1 MSFLI
6 VISIL
11 ACIGTGVG
19 LVIAIR
25 ILAFPSVTLPETT
38 DWIDELSIERYRPML
53 RLLDDEELRFLR
65 SHPGFTPEIVAQFR
79 RQRCQ
84 IFRGCLRSL
93 SIDFGRICMAL
104 KLLML
109 QASTDRPDL
118 ASALI
123 RGRVAFAWGMVVVHA
138 QLALYSCEIGS
149 VDVTELVKAVQDLF
163 DGQVIAMVKLIAGDG
178 LVAGGGIGTR
188 VPASNGL

>member
-1 MSFLI
+1 MSLLI
-6 VISIL
+6 AISIL

-25 ILAFPSVTLPETT
+25 TLAFPSVTLPVTT

-65 SHPGFTPEIVAQFR
+65 SQPGFTPKIVAQFR

-123 RGRVAFAWGMVVVHA
+123 RGQVAFACGVLVVHVR
-138 QLALYSCEIGS
+138 LALYTCGIGT
-149 VDVTELVKAVQDLF
+149 VDVTELVKSIQDLF
-163 DGQVIAMVKLIAGDG
+163 DGRVIALAKLIVADG
-178 LVAGGGIGTR
+178 LAGCGGPEPDR
-188 VPASNGL
+188 R

>member
-6 VISIL
+6 SISIL
-11 ACIGTGVG
+11 ACIAIGLG

-25 ILAFPSVTLPETT
+25 TLAFPSVTLPATT
-38 DWIDELSIERYRPML
+38 DWINELSIERYRPML

-65 SHPGFTPEIVAQFR
+65 SQPGFTPEIVAQFR
-79 RQRCQ
+79 RQRCR
-84 IFRGCLRSL
+84 IFRGYLRSL
-93 SIDFGRICMAL
+93 NIDFGRICMTL

-123 RGRVAFAWGMVVVHA
+123 RGQVAFTCGMVEVHA
-138 QLALYSCEIGS
+138 RLVLYACGIGTM
-149 VDVTELVKAVQDLF
+149 DVTELLKAVQDLF
-163 DGQVIAMVKLIAGDG
+163 DARVITLMKLIVAEG
-178 LVAGGGIGTR
+178 LVSSGGMEPDR
-188 VPASNGL
+188 EQD

>member
-1 MSFLI
+1 
-6 VISIL
+6 
-11 ACIGTGVG
+11 
-19 LVIAIR
+19 
-25 ILAFPSVTLPETT
+25 VTLHATT

-65 SHPGFTPEIVAQFR
+65 SQPGFTPEIVAQFR

-93 SIDFGRICMAL
+93 SIDFGRISMAL
-104 KLLML
+104 KLLMS

-123 RGRVAFAWGMVVVHA
+123 RGQVSFACGMVVVHA
-138 QLALYSCEIGS
+138 QLVLYKCGIGS
-149 VDVTELVKAVQDLF
+149 VDVTELLKAVQDLF
-163 DGQVIAMVKLIAGDG
+163 DARLIALAKLIVADG
-178 LVAGGGIGTR
+178 LVASDGMEPDR
-188 VPASNGL
+188 ERD

>member
-6 VISIL
+6 AISIL

-25 ILAFPSVTLPETT
+25 TLAFPCVTLPATT
-38 DWIDELSIERYRPML
+38 DWIDELSIECYRPML
-53 RLLDDEELRFLR
+53 GLLDDEELRFLR
-65 SHPGFTPEIVAQFR
+65 SQQDFTPKIAAQFR

-84 IFRGCLRSL
+84 ILRGCLRSL

-123 RGRVAFAWGMVVVHA
+123 RGQVAFARGMVMVHV
-138 QLALYSCEIGS
+138 QLALYSWDIGT

-163 DGQVIAMVKLIAGDG
+163 DGRVIALAKLIVADG
-178 LVAGGGIGTR
+178 LER
-188 VPASNGL
+188 

>member
-6 VISIL
+6 VVSIL
-11 ACIGTGVG
+11 ASIGTSVG

-25 ILAFPSVTLPETT
+25 KLAFPRVTLPATT

-53 RLLDDEELRFLR
+53 RLLDDEELRVLR
-65 SHPGFTPEIVAQFR
+65 SQCFTPEVVAQFR

-84 IFRGCLRSL
+84 IFRGGLRSL

-138 QLALYSCEIGS
+138 QLVLYTLGIGS

-163 DGQVIAMVKLIAGDG
+163 DGRVIAMVKLIAADG
-178 LVAGGGIGTR
+178 LVASDGIR
-188 VPASNGL
+188 PQVPASNGL

>member
-1 MSFLI
+1 MSLI

-11 ACIGTGVG
+11 ACIGTSVG
-19 LVIAIR
+19 LVIVIR
-25 ILAFPSVTLPETT
+25 KLAFPRVTLPATT

-53 RLLDDEELRFLR
+53 RLLDDEELRLLCSQR
-65 SHPGFTPEIVAQFR
+65 FTPEIVAQFR

-123 RGRVAFAWGMVVVHA
+123 RGRVAFAWGMVEVHV
-138 QLALYSCEIGS
+138 QLVLYTLGIGS
-149 VDVTELVKAVQDLF
+149 VDVTELVRAVQDLF
-163 DGQVIAMVKLIAGDG
+163 DGRVIAMVKLIVPDG
-178 LVAGGGIGTR
+178 LVGSDGIRTR
-188 VPASNGL
+188 TPASNGL

>member
-6 VISIL
+6 AISIL

-25 ILAFPSVTLPETT
+25 TLAFPRVTLPATT

-53 RLLDDEELRFLR
+53 WLLDDEELRFLR
-65 SHPGFTPEIVAQFR
+65 SQRFTREVVAQFR

-109 QASTDRPDL
+109 QANTDRPDL

-123 RGRVAFAWGMVVVHA
+123 RGQVGFAWGMVVVHA
-138 QLALYSCEIGS
+138 QLVLYTLGIGS

-163 DGQVIAMVKLIAGDG
+163 DGRVIAMAKLIAADG
-178 LVAGGGIGTR
+178 LVARGGIGTR

>member
-1 MSFLI
+1 MSLI

-25 ILAFPSVTLPETT
+25 KFAFPRVTLPVTT
-38 DWIDELSIERYRPML
+38 DWIDDLSIERYRPML

-65 SHPGFTPEIVAQFR
+65 SQRFTPDIIAQFR

-84 IFRGCLRSL
+84 VFRACLCSL
-93 SIDFGRICMAL
+93 SVDFGRICMAL

-109 QASTDRPDL
+109 QATTDRPDL

-123 RGRVAFAWGMVVVHA
+123 RGQVAFAWSMVAVHA
-138 QLALYSCEIGS
+138 QLVLYRIGIGS
-149 VDVTELVKAVQDLF
+149 VDVTELVEAIQDLF
-163 DGQVIAMVKLIAGDG
+163 DRRVIAMVKLIAADT
-178 LVAGGGIGTR
+178 LIANGGIRTQA
-188 VPASNGL
+188 PAANGL